1 MYRNYDAQNYSDEMP
16 MKSEIFLKSLNK
28 IFFEGTLGWVLK
40 LSSNSLGPP
49 GCEDLASVCSYKS
62 KV

>member
-16 MKSEIFLKSLNK
+16 MKSEILLDKLFFSLSDFLK

-49 GCEDLASVCSYKS
+49 GCEG
-62 KV
+62 